1 MADLVRTA
9 GEVFPLIVIHRER
22 IDSEVCWIGKIA
34 EIKKSS
40 FLLKSI
46 DPNAEWDEE
55 LTKVSFK
62 DITRVEFGNGYENCL
77 NIVAEHRN
85 NKKP

>member
-1 MADLVRTA
+1 MADLLKTA
-9 GEVFPLIVIHRER
+9 SEIFPLVVIHREK
-22 IDSEVCWIGKIA
+22 IASDVCWIGKIA
-34 EIKKSS
+34 EIKKKS

-62 DITRVEFGNGYENCL
+62 DVTCIEFGNGYENSL
-77 NIVAEHRN
+77 NLVAEYRERR
-85 NKKP
+85 KP